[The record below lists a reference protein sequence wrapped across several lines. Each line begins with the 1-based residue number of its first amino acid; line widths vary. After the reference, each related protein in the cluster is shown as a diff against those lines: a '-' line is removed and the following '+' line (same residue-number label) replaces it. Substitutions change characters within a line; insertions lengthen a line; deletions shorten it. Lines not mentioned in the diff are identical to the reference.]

1 MYPMIVPVSRNTY
14 FPTDSSPLEACILP
28 VCCSRQAHNYS
39 PIQNPLLL
47 KAVPSWQQVIAVI
60 LELVGM
66 AAVMD
71 PNMRH
76 TRNPTGKAQEVLPGS
91 TMLIRN

>member
-1 MYPMIVPVSRNTY
+1 MYPMIIPVSRNTY
-14 FPTDSSPLEACILP
+14 SPTEILSSEACCLP

-60 LELVGM
+60 LELAGM

-71 PNMRH
+71 PDMRN